1 MVWFSLFWIT
11 CAPELVMKTA
21 VMTEIG
27 TINFEDRPAPSPVA
41 NDVLIRVEKVG
52 ICGSDLHYFESGRIG
67 DFVVEPPFVL
77 GHEVAGS
84 IIEVGES
91 VSSLAVGD
99 RVALEPNI
107 TCGMCE
113 FCRSGKYN
121 LCPNVEFFAT
131 PPVDGTFQEYV
142 THPAHLCFKLPDS
155 VSTLEGALIEP
166 LAVGF
171 HAVAVGEAKMGQ
183 TAIVFGAGC
192 IGLVSMM
199 ALKAIGLKTVI
210 VVDVMAA
217 RLAKASELG
226 ADIVID
232 GASQNTVDEVL
243 QATNGRGVD
252 LVIDTSGTDIA
263 MAQAVELTR
272 PGGTIVPVGYSKSG
286 NVTVPMSVAIN
297 KELRFQTVFRY
308 RHNYP
313 IAIQAVADGRVN
325 LKGIVTHEFAF
336 DDIQRAMDESIADK
350 ATIVKAVL
358 NVSS

>member
-1 MVWFSLFWIT
+1 
-11 CAPELVMKTA
+11 MKTA

-27 TINFEDRPAPSPVA
+27 KIEFEDRTAPTPGP
-41 NDVLIRVEKVG
+41 NDVLIQIEKVG

-67 DFVVEPPFVL
+67 DFVVLPPFVL
-77 GHEVAGS
+77 GHEAAGTV
-84 IIEVGES
+84 IEVGES
-91 VSSLAVGD
+91 VTSLAAGD

-107 TCGMCE
+107 TCGVCE

-121 LCPNVEFFAT
+121 LCPDVEFFAT
-131 PPVDGTFQEYV
+131 PPIDGTFQEYV
-142 THPAHLCFKLPDS
+142 THPEHLCFKLPES
-155 VSTLEGALIEP
+155 VSIMEGALIEP

-171 HAVAVGEAKMGQ
+171 HAASVGEAQMGQ
-183 TAIVFGAGC
+183 TAVVFGSGC

-199 ALKAIGLKTVI
+199 ALKAIGLKQVF

-226 ADIVID
+226 ADTVID
-232 GASQNTVDEVL
+232 GANQNTIDEVL
-243 QATNGRGVD
+243 QATDGRGVD
-252 LVIDTSGTDIA
+252 LVIETSGTEIA

-286 NVTVPMSVAIN
+286 NVSVPMSVAIN
-297 KELRFQTVFRY
+297 KELRFHTVFRY

-325 LKGIVTHEFAF
+325 LKGIVTHEFDF

-350 ATIVKAVL
+350 ATIVKAVMDIR
-358 NVSS
+358 SQEIS

>member
-1 MVWFSLFWIT
+1 
-11 CAPELVMKTA
+11 
-21 VMTEIG
+21 MTEIG
-27 TINFEDRPAPSPVA
+27 KIEFQDREQPVPGPR
-41 NDVLIRVEKVG
+41 DVLVKVEKVG

-77 GHEVAGS
+77 GHEAAGT
-84 IIEVGES
+84 IIEIGDNVTD
-91 VSSLAVGD
+91 LTVGD

-107 TCGMCE
+107 SCGECE
-113 FCRSGKYN
+113 FCRSGEYN
-121 LCPNVEFFAT
+121 LCPDVEFFAT

-142 THPAHLCFKLPDS
+142 THPAHLCFKLPEN

-171 HAVAVGEAKMGQ
+171 HAAAVGEARMGQ
-183 TAIVFGAGC
+183 TAVVFGSGC

-199 ALKAIGLKTVI
+199 ALNAIGLKQVF

-217 RLAKASELG
+217 RLAKADELG
-226 ADIVID
+226 ADAVID
-232 GASQNTVDEVL
+232 GSCQDTIAAILE
-243 QATNGRGVD
+243 ATAGRGVD
-252 LVIDTSGTDIA
+252 LVIETSGTDIA
-263 MAQAVELTR
+263 IAQAVELTR
-272 PGGTIVPVGYSKSG
+272 PGGTIVPVGYSKTG
-286 NVTVPMSVAIN
+286 EVTVPMSVAIN

-336 DDIQRAMDESIADK
+336 DNIQEAMDASIADK
-350 ATIVKAVL
+350 ATIVKAVMDL
-358 NVSS
+358 GN

>member
-1 MVWFSLFWIT
+1 
-11 CAPELVMKTA
+11 MKTA
-21 VMTEIG
+21 VMTDIG
-27 TINFEDRPAPSPVA
+27 RIEFEDRKSPSPGPK
-41 NDVLIRVEKVG
+41 DVLVRVENVG
-52 ICGSDLHYFESGRIG
+52 ICGSDLHYFETGRIG

-77 GHEVAGS
+77 GHEAAGTV
-84 IIEVGES
+84 IETGAGVTNLS
-91 VSSLAVGD
+91 VGD

-107 TCGMCE
+107 TCGECE

-121 LCPNVEFFAT
+121 LCPDVEFFAT
-131 PPVDGTFQEYV
+131 PPIDGTFQEYV
-142 THPAHLCFKLPDS
+142 THPAHLCFKLPES

-171 HAVAVGEAKMGQ
+171 HAAAVGEAQIGQ
-183 TAIVFGAGC
+183 TAVVFGSGC

-199 ALKAIGLKTVI
+199 ALKAIGLQHVF

-226 ADIVID
+226 ADAVID
-232 GASQNTVDEVL
+232 ASVQDTISEITR
-243 QATNGRGVD
+243 ATDGRGVD
-252 LVIDTSGTDIA
+252 LVIETSGTNIA
-263 MAQAVELTR
+263 TAQAVELTR

-286 NVTVPMSVAIN
+286 EVTVPMSVAIN

-336 DDIQRAMDESIADK
+336 DDIQHAMDASIADK

-358 NVSS
+358 DMGA